1 MTREAEIFIEQLDSN
16 MEWEE
21 EIAQL
26 NDEDELEM
34 AKAIY
39 NKIGPFLII
48 GTLLQLVPVI
58 VFCISNQAFAV
69 PFFLSFFLSLM
80 FTLLS
85 WPSEPSDGI
94 G

>member
-1 MTREAEIFIEQLDSN
+1 MTQETEIFIEQLDSN
-16 MEWEE
+16 TEWEE
-21 EIAQL
+21 EMAHL

-48 GTLLQLVPVI
+48 GTFFQIVPVI
-58 VFCISNQAFAV
+58 IFGVTNPGLAI
-69 PFFLSFFLSLM
+69 PFFLSFFLSFI

-85 WPSEPSDGI
+85 WPSEPLDGI